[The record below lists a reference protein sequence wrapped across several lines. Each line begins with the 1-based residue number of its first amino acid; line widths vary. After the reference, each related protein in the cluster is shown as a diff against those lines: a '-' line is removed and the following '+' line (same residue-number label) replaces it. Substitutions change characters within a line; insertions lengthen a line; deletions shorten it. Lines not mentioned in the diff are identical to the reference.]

1 MVFHGERWGYFLV
14 FWLVNRNY
22 FLIFLFI
29 VSLISSFN
37 SYGSWT
43 EIPQINSDGQ
53 TSFIDFDRLEEKKD
67 GYVYWWMMTSSTKTS
82 EKIYIQTDCD
92 SDRINSLQ
100 VDLYS
105 NPMGFGEVDQIQPEE
120 GWVYPSK
127 DSGLY
132 RFVKVVCDMARVSPE
147 ERQQSVTNLLMS
159 LEYKKKINELSE
171 EEGII
176 NSF

>member
-1 MVFHGERWGYFLV
+1 
-14 FWLVNRNY
+14 
-22 FLIFLFI
+22 
-29 VSLISSFN
+29 
-37 SYGSWT
+37 
-43 EIPQINSDGQ
+43 
-53 TSFIDFDRLEEKKD
+53 
-67 GYVYWWMMTSSTKTS
+67 MMTSSTKTS

-105 NPMGFGEVDQIQPEE
+105 KPMGFGEVDQIQPEE
-120 GWVYPSK
+120 DWVYPSK
-127 DSGLY
+127 DGGLY

>member
-1 MVFHGERWGYFLV
+1 
-14 FWLVNRNY
+14 
-22 FLIFLFI
+22 
-29 VSLISSFN
+29 
-37 SYGSWT
+37 
-43 EIPQINSDGQ
+43 
-53 TSFIDFDRLEEKKD
+53 
-67 GYVYWWMMTSSTKTS
+67 MMTSSTKTS

-127 DSGLY
+127 DGGLY